1 MKINLF
7 ESIIGFMVILIAIIF
22 FYYAYN
28 TSGQKSNS
36 NSYELNA
43 SFTQVS
49 GLVTGADVRLSGI
62 KIGSVSKQ
70 ELDIEFYDAIV
81 TMQID
86 NNIKIPSDSSA
97 KISAEGLLG
106 GYFIM
111 IEPGGSETMLED
123 GESIELTQGSID
135 LIGLLGEAVF
145 GSM

>member
-1 MKINLF
+1 
-7 ESIIGFMVILIAIIF
+7 
-22 FYYAYN
+22 
-28 TSGQKSNS
+28 
-36 NSYELNA
+36 
-43 SFTQVS
+43 
-49 GLVTGADVRLSGI
+49 
-62 KIGSVSKQ
+62 
-70 ELDIEFYDAIV
+70 
-81 TMQID
+81 MQID